1 MLSFIVFMAL
11 YIRITAKPKA
21 IKKSNKILTKSKFIR
36 KHELRANIPEPN
48 KKILH
53 IFTESSLLAYLD
65 IRTFRSF
72 SVYVFFP
79 HFYLYYRRRCGAL
92 CRIDIA
98 MCLSACWCIFIH
110 FVKVLYGC
118 VVVPN
123 HTHSD
128 VYL

>member
-21 IKKSNKILTKSKFIR
+21 IKKSNKILTKAKFIR

-79 HFYLYYRRRCGAL
+79 
-92 CRIDIA
+92 
-98 MCLSACWCIFIH
+98 IFICII
-110 FVKVLYGC
+110 VGD
-118 VVVPN
+118 VVPFAEL
-123 HTHSD
+123 TLQCVCLRVGVFSFTSLKFCM
-128 VYL
+128 VV